1 MKDAHTELQE
11 LFDEFAP
18 IFITVDGEGIERE
31 MGRNFCL
38 DADAKEFLHAMNAFA
53 LQLGKDGFS
62 DSRDTKEIEW
72 EPGVI
77 NEGKNTVNKYK
88 DIAEYE
94 PSIKQIK

>member
-11 LFDEFAP
+11 WIVGLEKDWP
-18 IFITVDGEGIERE
+18 LTSGTGKRLI
-31 MGRNFCL
+31 
-38 DADAKEFLHAMNAFA
+38 NAFA
-53 LQLGKDGFS
+53 LQLGKDGFN
-62 DSRDTKEIEW
+62 DSRDTKEIELKNQLNLNQW

-94 PSIKQIK
+94 PSIKQLK